1 MDRTGEWREDRHS
14 KPPAGKFTNFT
25 SLIAPINQ
33 VFMQIKD
40 KRALTFPSRL
50 KGDHNKR
57 SKDKYCHF
65 HHDQGY
71 DTVDCYDIK

>member
-50 KGDHNKR
+50 KGDPNKR
-57 SKDKYCHF
+57 SKDKYCHS